1 MNRQASFVLA
11 SLVLALLVSPTP
23 AASQATTPAAAQ
35 PAATTTRGSVMDI
48 SGGVIPDAQVVVTT
62 TDGRKVTVR
71 SNAAGHFDAGA
82 LASTIRVTS
91 AGFEPANVPVSGSE
105 PVYVVLRPLNF
116 ADTVVVTATRGAER
130 LPSAASATVIT
141 AAELNN
147 MAAGALDDALRS
159 TPGFTLFRRS
169 SSRVANPTTQGVT
182 LRGVSGSGASRTLVL
197 ADGVALNDPF
207 GSWVYWNRVPAAA
220 VDRVEVVRGATGD
233 LYGAGA
239 LGGVIQILTV
249 PPTRSRARATFDG
262 GSHDTF
268 RGSLFGA
275 AERDGWSATG
285 AYEGVR
291 TDGAYLV
298 APESRGVVDTK
309 ADSDYQTGF
318 ATVGKRRDSWHL
330 TLRGAAYKEERG
342 NGTPVQVNSTDWQ
355 QFSLE
360 AGGLVGGG
368 VLQVQSAASSQD
380 YYQTFSAV
388 PATRATE
395 RLTFEQFI
403 DTSHAMVNG
412 QWTRPLGRVTM
423 IVGGDYRRTEAAQDE
438 FRYVLVTGVNTKTGP
453 FISGG
458 TETVG
463 AFYARANIAASDSL
477 TFELGA
483 RGDRWNST
491 PINPTAP
498 AKDVNFFSPR
508 GAVAWR
514 AGRFQ
519 VQASAYHANRTPSLN
534 ELYRRFAA
542 GTAVTNANPLLEP
555 ETLDGVEGGV
565 LTQWARAS
573 FRATAFFNNL
583 DGAIANV
590 TLSQTPTATVRQRQN
605 SDSIRATGVEMEFD
619 TRLSSAFSFNAQ
631 MVFTSSHFRG
641 SVATPVLEGNTV
653 PQVPAVQGGFGLTW
667 AEPRWFTAATQ
678 VRFSGEQFDDDLNTA
693 SFVLNPYAVWDASAN
708 RAITRGL
715 NAFVAVENILDKEFD
730 TARTPLRQIGWPRT
744 FRVGARVSWQ

>member
-1 MNRQASFVLA
+1 MNRQASVVLA
-11 SLVLALLVSPTP
+11 SLVLALLVSPTL
-23 AASQATTPAAAQ
+23 AASQATPPAAAQ

-48 SGGVIPDAQVVVTT
+48 SGGIIPDAEVVVTT

-82 LASTIRVTS
+82 LAATIRVTS
-91 AGFEPANVPVSGSE
+91 AGFAPADVPVSGSE

-262 GSHDTF
+262 GSHDSF

-483 RGDRWNST
+483 RGDLWNST
-491 PINPTAP
+491 PINPADPT
-498 AKDVNFFSPR
+498 KDVNFFSPR

>member
-483 RGDRWNST
+483 RGDLWNST
-491 PINPTAP
+491 PINPADPT
-498 AKDVNFFSPR
+498 KDVNFFSPR

>member
-48 SGGVIPDAQVVVTT
+48 SGGIIPAAEVVVTT

-207 GSWVYWNRVPAAA
+207 GNWVYWNRVPAAA

-483 RGDRWNST
+483 RGDLWNST
-491 PINPTAP
+491 PINPADPT
-498 AKDVNFFSPR
+498 KDVNFFSPR

>member
-11 SLVLALLVSPTP
+11 SLVLALLVSPTL
-23 AASQATTPAAAQ
+23 AASQTTPPAAAQ

-249 PPTRSRARATFDG
+249 PPTRSRARATIDG

-483 RGDRWNST
+483 RGDLWNST
-491 PINPTAP
+491 PINPADPT
-498 AKDVNFFSPR
+498 KDVNFFSPR